1 MKMNNHLLVYLI
13 IFYCPMLAYLNAE
26 CTSRQSQHTFSNLFK
41 IEWFKVHGGNAVIS
55 QEVLT
60 WPKLIAVR
68 VDGDDHP

>member
-1 MKMNNHLLVYLI
+1 
-13 IFYCPMLAYLNAE
+13 MLAYLNAE

-68 VDGDDHP
+68 VDGDDYP